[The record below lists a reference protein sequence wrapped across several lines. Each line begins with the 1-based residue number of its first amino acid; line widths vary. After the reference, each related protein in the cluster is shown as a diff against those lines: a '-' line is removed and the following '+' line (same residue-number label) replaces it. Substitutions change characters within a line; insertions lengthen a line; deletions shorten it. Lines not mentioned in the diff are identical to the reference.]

1 MELTLVLNNQQ
12 GTNLEI
18 GLQRKE
24 VNHSQSSKWTNGR
37 FRASSGIQRDVVFKR
52 LRSDEKLQEEFCARG
67 NHAQRKGIIRKS
79 KIKPSITQI
88 PKSAA

>member
-1 MELTLVLNNQQ
+1 MELTLVLNKQQ

-37 FRASSGIQRDVVFKR
+37 IRAPSGNQRDVVFKKDI
-52 LRSDEKLQEEFCARG
+52 LRSDGKLQEEFCARG
-67 NHAQRKGIIRKS
+67 NHAQRKGIIC
-79 KIKPSITQI
+79 
-88 PKSAA
+88 